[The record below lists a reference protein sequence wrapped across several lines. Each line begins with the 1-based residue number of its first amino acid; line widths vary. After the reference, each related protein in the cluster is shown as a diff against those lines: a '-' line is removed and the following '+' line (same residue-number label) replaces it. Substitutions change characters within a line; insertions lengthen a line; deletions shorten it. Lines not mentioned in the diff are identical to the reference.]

1 MIQYDVENM
10 ESIVGSTIDAIF
22 LGSITIT
29 FRLKERHKTPCMER
43 NG

>member
-1 MIQYDVENM
+1 MVQYDVENM
-10 ESIVGSTIDAIF
+10 ESIGVSTIDAIF
-22 LGSITIT
+22 QGSITIT

>member
-1 MIQYDVENM
+1 MVQYNVETT

-22 LGSITIT
+22 QGSITIT